1 MSWKDQTYTVMGR
14 KMPGHQ
20 MRGGTF
26 YHGSARDLPVGTVL
40 KPGHGRNFEESDSG
54 SVSITSDPNRA
65 AYWATESGEG
75 TPYVYVVEPLGNIEM
90 WRVGLAN
97 FGKEFVVYEARVP
110 AAEIVG
116 VQDPL
121 VQLAEQLVLEQH
133 GTKADAVIQR
143 LRNADDVRPVILDL
157 GLATNLEERNM
168 DPLEQLIYEQGHPG
182 SRGIDFETEYGE
194 DSFGNQTISIHAIV
208 DYEIVAYAFGYVGS
222 AESMCEQFTKSGQ
235 TQLVEWC
242 ADVETLAY
250 FASVEVEDEYR
261 GLGLGI
267 KLTTEMIEEL
277 EISGS
282 DIILLD
288 VLPSKSMDRDRWIK
302 KLESLGFAEVGL
314 STMAKTRIDEQLQDP
329 SILMLLYHG
338 TSKHR
343 YDQMRE
349 NPLDTS
355 MSETGMIYLANT
367 IEGTEMYSSMAVEN
381 DEMNGVDEEENGWV
395 TLTFSA
401 DKLLQSGEMGPDW
414 DDVRSGISLGEL
426 EISDPSE
433 MSWEESLRKYG
444 TCSFTGHFGDAI
456 VDVQIDEGHSM
467 DPLEQLIYELS
478 CNEEWGKYVNVYHA
492 VTGTPIETVAV
503 ETEAE
508 LPQTIEFLRGKH
520 DGDEI
525 VIRTELEPAMQEEE
539 PFSAYILQGS
549 QVHEE
554 ATPSKIG
561 QKDDIVMADLGQ
573 PPYDNSVEDIFD
585 MIDGSYERIGGHLKI
600 KSPDDV
606 LNYPKA
612 SLLDI
617 DDDPEADLFTIAK
630 ANGKVGASGTD
641 GSKAARVAYKQ
652 VRSDMTRDDWWS
664 EVSGK
669 PAELMLADMDFIST
683 QEEVEEML
691 GKPVEWHGE
700 HPEGKFPGYDG
711 WYTRKIGG
719 KAVTKIM
726 VKN

>member
-168 DPLEQLIYEQGHPG
+168 DPLEQLIEGLVLEQHG
-182 SRGIDFETEYGE
+182 S
-194 DSFGNQTISIHAIV
+194 
-208 DYEIVAYAFGYVGS
+208 
-222 AESMCEQFTKSGQ
+222 K
-235 TQLVEWC
+235 
-242 ADVETLAY
+242 ADVVINRLRNA
-250 FASVEVEDEYR
+250 
-261 GLGLGI
+261 
-267 KLTTEMIEEL
+267 
-277 EISGS
+277 
-282 DIILLD
+282 
-288 VLPSKSMDRDRWIK
+288 
-302 KLESLGFAEVGL
+302 
-314 STMAKTRIDEQLQDP
+314 
-329 SILMLLYHG
+329 
-338 TSKHR
+338 
-343 YDQMRE
+343 
-349 NPLDTS
+349 
-355 MSETGMIYLANT
+355 
-367 IEGTEMYSSMAVEN
+367 
-381 DEMNGVDEEENGWV
+381 
-395 TLTFSA
+395 
-401 DKLLQSGEMGPDW
+401 
-414 DDVRSGISLGEL
+414 DDVRLETAKMVVDGTIEPIGAGASRQVYAIDADYVLKVDSDNKYSQNQSESGAKLRSVLRDYMPHIYDRSEDRVWMVVERVTVVQNDADYNQWAKKAGIKFNPSFSAPDLSTVVFRAKQEESSDQSELINRLIEL
-426 EISDPSE
+426 ESEIKLWLGDFKYSNLGFGSDGRPVIIDLGFSE
-433 MSWEESLRKYG
+433 EFRIHEHVNQL
-444 TCSFTGHFGDAI
+444 
-456 VDVQIDEGHSM
+456 
-467 DPLEQLIYELS
+467 LEELS